1 MPGGAIISLLT
12 DEESQTTAYAYN
24 NLGQKTSETY
34 PDHTGGSSGSST
46 YGIVEFAYDPAGH
59 VQLRTDQNGDT
70 VTYTFDLAG
79 RMTQRDYRT
88 KAKSPT
94 GTIAD
99 SDSFTFDRSSR
110 MLTGVSGRY
119 SNTVTMA
126 YGDNDGRLEDESLT
140 IASQTYTVGRSYD
153 GRGMLSQL
161 DYPDGGYVQ
170 RTYTDRGQLDETKY
184 KGTSGGTLYTED
196 TRTYDA
202 GGRLSTSAYRNGV
215 TTTYA
220 YRSSGGNKDNQLDS
234 ISFSHPGGASYVFKT
249 HTYTWDANK
258 NKTKETIASGSG
270 GGNQNH
276 FSFDTTLG
284 ADPDGYDDEDRLVYY
299 KRSSQ
304 ANPQTWTLTAVGD
317 WSSWSN
323 FGTSQSRT
331 HGAAHEILTAGSSP
345 NNAISH
351 DVKGNIT
358 EIPTNVSSPARK
370 LFWDF
375 DNRLTGVDTTGDSTP
390 EVTYSYDA
398 LGRRVWRTESSATV
412 VYVSAGQQVVCDYP
426 SGAAPSSTPTYRYV
440 WGDYVD
446 EPILRRAG
454 STYHYYHHNQQFSTI
469 GLTNSSG
476 VVVERY
482 GYTAYGQLSLTSGS
496 GGSRSWSTNSNRY
509 LYTGRE
515 WDDSVKLF
523 YFRARWYEPL
533 LGGLASRNTTDSPRS
548 LSLYQMQ
555 SLAIPGGRNRLSFSL
570 CMSVTTPP
578 KTIGDCGGSEA
589 EIKWSFASLEADG
602 DLSKLNGVIVQEVT
616 ISYEVRECDGDVQLA
631 SIGPVTYYEA
641 WVVKGGAILALNHEN
656 RYEPRGWDKFEIK
669 DAGEETRGA
678 AEAIGNA
685 RFMPNYE
692 LIFPPWIGP
701 GGIGHW
707 KGAGRLPTLYPGPP
721 DGWRRG
727 FSRRAL
733 IAKWICC
740 KCDQRQTTD
749 IGESWGWADH
759 CGPIMTIDLQ

>member
-46 YGIVEFAYDPAGH
+46 YGIVEFAYDPAGR

-88 KAKSPT
+88 KANSPT

-358 EIPTNVSSPARK
+358 EIPTNVSSPA
-370 LFWDF
+370 
-375 DNRLTGVDTTGDSTP
+375 
-390 EVTYSYDA
+390 
-398 LGRRVWRTESSATV
+398 
-412 VYVSAGQQVVCDYP
+412 Q
-426 SGAAPSSTPTYRYV
+426 
-440 WGDYVD
+440 
-446 EPILRRAG
+446 
-454 STYHYYHHNQQFSTI
+454 
-469 GLTNSSG
+469 NSSG
-476 VVVERY
+476 ISI
-482 GYTAYGQLSLTSGS
+482 T
-496 GGSRSWSTNSNRY
+496 GSR
-509 LYTGRE
+509 E
-515 WDDSVKLF
+515 
-523 YFRARWYEPL
+523 
-533 LGGLASRNTTDSPRS
+533 
-548 LSLYQMQ
+548 
-555 SLAIPGGRNRLSFSL
+555 
-570 CMSVTTPP
+570 
-578 KTIGDCGGSEA
+578 
-589 EIKWSFASLEADG
+589 
-602 DLSKLNGVIVQEVT
+602 
-616 ISYEVRECDGDVQLA
+616 
-631 SIGPVTYYEA
+631 SI
-641 WVVKGGAILALNHEN
+641 
-656 RYEPRGWDKFEIK
+656 
-669 DAGEETRGA
+669 
-678 AEAIGNA
+678 
-685 RFMPNYE
+685 
-692 LIFPPWIGP
+692 
-701 GGIGHW
+701 
-707 KGAGRLPTLYPGPP
+707 
-721 DGWRRG
+721 RRG
-727 FSRRAL
+727 TAPPR
-733 IAKWICC
+733 
-740 KCDQRQTTD
+740 
-749 IGESWGWADH
+749 
-759 CGPIMTIDLQ
+759 